1 MDRIDKYIKL
11 IRENMSVGAVG
22 FTGDADAKGPVA
34 GFDKALGKGVKRRKY
49 LKLPPGSRK
58 RWMSK

>member
-1 MDRIDKYIKL
+1 
-11 IRENMSVGAVG
+11 MSVGAVG